1 MNITQKNNYMK
12 IETEDADTF
21 KIQSFLTI
29 CRIISVL
36 IVILSIAIAIVSF
49 ATANEEHTG
58 IYASGRTYTYKELNG
73 SKIGAGIG
81 LLIGGFAGGMFLW
94 KLSDVF
100 CSFLCDIKAIKKALI
115 IKNRF
120 KGVEEN
126 ND

>member
-1 MNITQKNNYMK
+1 MNTTQKNNYMK
-12 IETEDADTF
+12 IKVEDVDTF

-36 IVILSIAIAIVSF
+36 IVILSIALAIVSF

-73 SKIGAGIG
+73 SKIGAGVG
-81 LLIGGFAGGMFLW
+81 YLIGGFVGGIFLW
-94 KLSDVF
+94 KFSDVF
-100 CSFLCDIKAIKKALI
+100 CSFLCDIKAIKALI
-115 IKNRF
+115 IQNKF

>member
-1 MNITQKNNYMK
+1 MNTTQKYNMK
-12 IETEDADTF
+12 IEVEDLDI
-21 KIQSFLTI
+21 KIQAFLTI

-36 IVILSIAIAIVSF
+36 IVILFITLAIVSF

-58 IYASGRTYTYKELNG
+58 IFASGCTYTYKELNG

-81 LLIGGFAGGMFLW
+81 YLVGGFVDGVFLW

-100 CSFLCDIKAIKKALI
+100 CSFLCDIKAIKALI
-115 IKNRF
+115 IQNKF
-120 KGVEEN
+120 KGVEEI